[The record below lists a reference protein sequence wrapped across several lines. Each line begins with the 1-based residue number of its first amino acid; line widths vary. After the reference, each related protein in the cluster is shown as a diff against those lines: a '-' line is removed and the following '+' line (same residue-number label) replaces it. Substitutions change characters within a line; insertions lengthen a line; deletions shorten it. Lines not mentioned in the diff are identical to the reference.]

1 MLCLIASN
9 PVFLVV
15 SVGRLGLTLDLGAN
29 AIDDLGT
36 DVVEDFGVDV
46 VGGLGTGVGR
56 DDCRDIADESCT
68 GRLGILPIVPPK
80 TPPARFVFF
89 DELGPVPLMPARD
102 PVAFLDKLEDRDGG
116 DEV

>member
-15 SVGRLGLTLDLGAN
+15 SVGRLGLTLALDTGMIDGLGMG
-29 AIDDLGT
+29 I
-36 DVVEDFGVDV
+36 VDV
-46 VGGLGTGVGR
+46 LAKDLVDGFGTGVMK

-68 GRLGILPIVPPK
+68 GRLGILPIVPPN

-89 DELGPVPLMPARD
+89 DELGPGPPPARD
-102 PVAFLDKLEDRDGG
+102 PVAFLDELEDRDGG